1 VSAFRTCRSAASL
14 SIVRLPDAKKYH
26 MSASHGITC
35 HSETLIRETIP
46 PCLLAAD
53 VAPANRNTEVDHP
66 AKPSCHDEATCMQD
80 QLSQGDYHILHV
92 CMYMYALLD
101 SFSALYH
108 MLVPGCQ
115 PALYSKLSDCKG
127 VFMTR
132 RSPALY
138 AMQCTSSASSSSI
151 SYIAHSITAVAA
163 CPPFADDWTG
173 SREGQMSWHNGSLKS
188 RATSQTLRSLRHMY

>member
-1 VSAFRTCRSAASL
+1 MPQRNSDPRDYSSVPLSGRCSTSQQEQRSRSPRKAIL
-14 SIVRLPDAKKYH
+14 SRRSHLHAGEAGSTVPRRL
-26 MSASHGITC
+26 
-35 HSETLIRETIP
+35 L
-46 PCLLAAD
+46 
-53 VAPANRNTEVDHP
+53 
-66 AKPSCHDEATCMQD
+66 CM
-80 QLSQGDYHILHV
+80 H
-92 CMYMYALLD
+92 MYALLD
-101 SFSALYH
+101 SFSALYY

-127 VFMTR
+127 VVMTR

-138 AMQCTSSASSSSI
+138 AMQCISSASSSSI

-188 RATSQTLRSLRHMY
+188 RATSQTLRHMC